1 MGDTP
6 INLSVVGTLGWVGAL
21 IATARALLGAG
32 ASRGPFVL
40 LIVAG
45 VFLTGGHLFPFGT
58 LAFGCFLVAV
68 AWLELAQRAT
78 NSVNPNAVNREVT
91 PT

>member
-6 INLSVVGTLGWVGAL
+6 INLSVVGTLGRVGAL
-21 IATARALLGAG
+21 IATARALRGAG

-40 LIVAG
+40 LILAG
-45 VFLTGGHLFPFGT
+45 VFVMGGHPFPFGT
-58 LAFGCFLVAV
+58 LAFGCFFVAL
-68 AWLELAQRAT
+68 AWLERAQRAT
-78 NSVNPNAVNREVT
+78 SSVNPNAVDREVT

>member
-21 IATARALLGAG
+21 IATARALRGAG
-32 ASRGPFVL
+32 ASRGSFVL

-45 VFLTGGHLFPFGT
+45 VFLIGGHPFPFGT
-58 LAFGCFLVAV
+58 LAFGCFFVAV
-68 AWLELAQRAT
+68 AWLELAQCAT

>member
-21 IATARALLGAG
+21 IATARALRGAG
-32 ASRGPFVL
+32 APRGPFVL

-45 VFLTGGHLFPFGT
+45 VFLTRGHLFPFGT
-58 LAFGCFLVAV
+58 LALGCFFVAI

>member
-1 MGDTP
+1 M
-6 INLSVVGTLGWVGAL
+6 GAL
-21 IATARALLGAG
+21 IATARALRGAG

-45 VFLTGGHLFPFGT
+45 VFLIGGHPFGT
-58 LAFGCFLVAV
+58 LAFGCFFVAV

>member
-6 INLSVVGTLGWVGAL
+6 INLSVVGTLGRVVAL
-21 IATARALLGAG
+21 IATAKALRGAG
-32 ASRGPFVL
+32 ASWGPFVL
-40 LIVAG
+40 LILAG
-45 VFLTGGHLFPFGT
+45 VSLIGGHPFPFGT
-58 LAFGCFLVAV
+58 LAFGCFFVAV

-91 PT
+91 PK

>member
-6 INLSVVGTLGWVGAL
+6 IRFSVVGTLGWVGAP

-32 ASRGPFVL
+32 ASQGPFVL
-40 LIVAG
+40 LILAG
-45 VFLTGGHLFPFGT
+45 VFLMRGHPFPCGT

-68 AWLELAQRAT
+68 AWLELVQRVT

-91 PT
+91 PA

>member
-6 INLSVVGTLGWVGAL
+6 INLSVVGNLGWVRAL
-21 IATARALLGAG
+21 IATASALRGAG
-32 ASRGPFVL
+32 ASRAPFVL
-40 LIVAG
+40 LVLAG
-45 VFLTGGHLFPFGT
+45 VFLMGGHPFP

-68 AWLELAQRAT
+68 AWLERAQRAT

>member
-21 IATARALLGAG
+21 IATARALRGAG

-45 VFLTGGHLFPFGT
+45 VLLMGGHPFPFGT
-58 LAFGCFLVAV
+58 LAFGCFFVAV